1 MADYRTEKAKRELE
15 NAVNVAESLETGS
28 ENTSE
33 EKQTNKNTRETTVLP
48 PAFAVLKRIEKLVQ
62 TWAWTLK
69 DARRALTCLRDEILA
84 LADIDEELSMKH
96 VVLCDLLTMYLHTE
110 TFFTLHSYRKNTSR
124 RMCIPMADV
133 PGQARAL
140 PNLKPAEEPYFE
152 TTVEYDEHY
161 IHKRNAVLV

>member
-1 MADYRTEKAKRELE
+1 ME

-33 EKQTNKNTRETTVLP
+33 EKETNKNTRETTVLP

-69 DARRALTCLRDEILA
+69 DARRALTCLRDEIRA

-96 VVLCDLLTMYLHTE
+96 VALCDLLTMYLHTE

-133 PGQARAL
+133 PGTVSAAL

-161 IHKRNAVLV
+161 IHKRNVVLV